1 VNRDQINQGVYILLR
16 TLSSAKRDE
25 VTMFKS
31 TYREFFS
38 IVQVPMIK
46 DFGELVLINRHQALD
61 FLKRTYDFYTR
72 EELHQTL
79 SAIAEEINGSKND

>member
-1 VNRDQINQGVYILLR
+1 
-16 TLSSAKRDE
+16 
-25 VTMFKS
+25 
-31 TYREFFS
+31 
-38 IVQVPMIK
+38 MIK